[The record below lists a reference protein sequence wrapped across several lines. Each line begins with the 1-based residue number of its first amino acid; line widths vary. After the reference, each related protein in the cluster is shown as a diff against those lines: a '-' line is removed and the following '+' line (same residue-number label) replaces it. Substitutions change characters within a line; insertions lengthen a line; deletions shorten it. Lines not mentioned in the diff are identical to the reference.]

1 MKRRDFIK
9 RSVPVSVLPFIL
21 GGFTL
26 KAYGR
31 TPRIDIIAN
40 SAKET
45 DHVLV
50 LIQLNGGND
59 GLNTV
64 IPLDQYSALMTAR
77 SNIGIA
83 ENKVLKLTTKT
94 GLHPALT
101 GLQSLYGSR
110 KLAVVQSV
118 GYPNPNFSHFR
129 ATDIWL
135 SASDSDQVLTTGWMG
150 RYLYEEFPDYPNGYP
165 NTATPDPLAIQ
176 IGSVISTGLQGPA
189 VSMGMAL
196 TSPTSFYQLISGG
209 VDTAPNTPAGH
220 ELTFIRQ
227 TAQQTQQ
234 YATSITTAASK
245 ATNFSSLYPA
255 PGTNTLADQL
265 KIVAQLIAGG
275 LKTRIYVVNLGGFDT
290 HSSQVD
296 ATAGTD
302 AGNHAILLGK
312 LSAAIS
318 AFEGDLKGFGIGHRV
333 IGMTFS
339 EFGRRIKSNASL
351 GTDHGSAAPLFL
363 FGDRVASGI
372 IGANPII
379 PANATVNDNIPMQ
392 YDFRSVYASV
402 LQDWFDVQQNELEAV
417 LLKDFQK
424 LPLIKSG
431 ENIPTPQL
439 NSRVPSRNPAQLGL
453 EPNYPN
459 PFNPSTHI
467 QFHSN
472 GDRIQIKVFDTLGRE
487 IRTLADGV
495 YSMGEHEVVFDAD
508 GLPSGTYY
516 YRMQSG
522 TFQEVKSMILA
533 R

>member
-77 SNIGIA
+77 SIIGIA

-101 GLQSLYGSR
+101 GLQSLYGTR
-110 KLAVVQSV
+110 KLAIVQSV

-135 SASDSDQVLTTGWMG
+135 SASDSDQIVTSGWMG
-150 RYLYEEFPDYPNGYP
+150 RYLYQEFPDYPNGYP

-196 TSPTSFYQLISGG
+196 TSPTSLYQLISGG

-245 ATNFSSLYPA
+245 ASNLSS
-255 PGTNTLADQL
+255 
-265 KIVAQLIAGG
+265 
-275 LKTRIYVVNLGGFDT
+275 
-290 HSSQVD
+290 
-296 ATAGTD
+296 
-302 AGNHAILLGK
+302 
-312 LSAAIS
+312 
-318 AFEGDLKGFGIGHRV
+318 
-333 IGMTFS
+333 
-339 EFGRRIKSNASL
+339 
-351 GTDHGSAAPLFL
+351 
-363 FGDRVASGI
+363 
-372 IGANPII
+372 
-379 PANATVNDNIPMQ
+379 
-392 YDFRSVYASV
+392 
-402 LQDWFDVQQNELEAV
+402 
-417 LLKDFQK
+417 
-424 LPLIKSG
+424 
-431 ENIPTPQL
+431 
-439 NSRVPSRNPAQLGL
+439 
-453 EPNYPN
+453 
-459 PFNPSTHI
+459 
-467 QFHSN
+467 
-472 GDRIQIKVFDTLGRE
+472 
-487 IRTLADGV
+487 
-495 YSMGEHEVVFDAD
+495 
-508 GLPSGTYY
+508 
-516 YRMQSG
+516 
-522 TFQEVKSMILA
+522 
-533 R
+533 